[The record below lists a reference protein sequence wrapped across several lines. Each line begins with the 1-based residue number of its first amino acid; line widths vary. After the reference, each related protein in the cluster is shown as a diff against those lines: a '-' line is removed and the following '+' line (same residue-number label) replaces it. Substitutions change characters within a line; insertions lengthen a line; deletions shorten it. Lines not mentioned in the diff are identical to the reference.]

1 MEKQIVDLTDRL
13 CEIETQSLA
22 SRENWLKDRGL
33 VLERE
38 RVAKRKFTETEL
50 ENTVWR
56 GQLAVLER
64 VLGKGPCRVMN
75 GQGGQLGGGSADVRD
90 AAGSDGVHQGESVG
104 AGAGAITDSASTSVS
119 VSVSVSVSATNSDTV
134 SSSGS
139 GSLKLGRSGDR
150 LITALLDNDRQIF
163 F

>member
-1 MEKQIVDLTDRL
+1 M
-13 CEIETQSLA
+13 
-22 SRENWLKDRGL
+22 KDRDL

-64 VLGKGPCRVMN
+64 VLAKGPCSVMN

-119 VSVSVSVSATNSDTV
+119 VSVSVSATNSDTV

-150 LITALLDNDRQIF
+150 KPID
-163 F
+163 